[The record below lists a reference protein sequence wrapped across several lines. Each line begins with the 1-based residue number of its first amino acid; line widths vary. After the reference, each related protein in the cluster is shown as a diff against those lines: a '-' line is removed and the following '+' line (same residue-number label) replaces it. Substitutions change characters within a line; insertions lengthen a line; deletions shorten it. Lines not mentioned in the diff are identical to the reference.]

1 MLSGGGRGYRVASGA
16 VAALERLLAGA
27 TGCRLLVEQLS
38 DGCRWRAVAV
48 GLPLQ
53 RSLCRPRW
61 LMDWTG
67 AGERVTAADRTT
79 ARRVCAAGRA

>member
-16 VAALERLLAGA
+16 VAALERLLVGA

-53 RSLCRPRW
+53 
-61 LMDWTG
+61 
-67 AGERVTAADRTT
+67 
-79 ARRVCAAGRA
+79 